1 MDFVG
6 FLTYVFPFVVISL
19 IITCGGVRGVIF
31 LFMAAV
37 VIIIVLI
44 ICVIAMCLGM
54 DFLHPGLTPAVGNFK
69 GESNDGA
76 YFLITLGAIVMITA
90 LYKK

>member
-1 MDFVG
+1 
-6 FLTYVFPFVVISL
+6 
-19 IITCGGVRGVIF
+19 
-31 LFMAAV
+31 
-37 VIIIVLI
+37 
-44 ICVIAMCLGM
+44 M
-54 DFLHPGLTPAVGNFK
+54 DFLHPGLTPAVGNFT